1 MSVVSLTKSDL
12 VHVKRMLAIVGWL
25 LDEYPELVTTDEEDE
40 YRIVKQLL
48 EEKLNEDIYI

>member
-1 MSVVSLTKSDL
+1 
-12 VHVKRMLAIVGWL
+12 MLAIVGWL

-48 EEKLNEDIYI
+48 EEKLNEDIHI